1 MIQLSAALFRSHG
14 LSEEVLDA
22 FKKLLQYQGSE
33 CRSLND
39 QQIGV
44 SHKRFMSAKLETY
57 PCIQERASFL
67 WASTPLHEIDFS
79 RCKHGTPSYRALPTS
94 MSHPRCGGR
103 SDLDQNVLNDV
114 WVSQPVGSEET
125 NSFKHVRKNV
135 YEEELFKCEDERFEL
150 DMITD
155 SNAAAIASLEL
166 INTAVQQSLRSTV
179 RSTFTAIADA
189 KKVSPPCKDENI
201 INDSMS
207 LVGFAIDSVALY
219 ATHLNA
225 ILRVYGEHGAE
236 LLELMYK
243 SPQAVLP
250 MVLKRLKQKGMEWCK
265 KKESISASW
274 KEQLSQN
281 IVHAADH
288 RSFHSHQKEQ
298 KSVLPRHLVQDLID
312 VNSSQIERNTMHST
326 ESSSDNSEMLL
337 HLGHNANAIHLT
349 LFHLIYDV
357 LEQSLMSRVDK
368 NRVLIFWRHFFARFL
383 DITREENV
391 IDFALGR
398 REMQTIASVTD
409 AAICLNCSNSRK
421 SSNEENLNSNPLIL
435 LGELSRAELRVA
447 CVDDDGR
454 ARNFSSKASGGR
466 QGGQDVDTEQSS
478 TNG

>member
-1 MIQLSAALFRSHG
+1 MS
-14 LSEEVLDA
+14 
-22 FKKLLQYQGSE
+22 QY
-33 CRSLND
+33 
-39 QQIGV
+39 I
-44 SHKRFMSAKLETY
+44 
-57 PCIQERASFL
+57 P
-67 WASTPLHEIDFS
+67 
-79 RCKHGTPSYRALPTS
+79 
-94 MSHPRCGGR
+94 
-103 SDLDQNVLNDV
+103 
-114 WVSQPVGSEET
+114 
-125 NSFKHVRKNV
+125 
-135 YEEELFKCEDERFEL
+135 
-150 DMITD
+150 
-155 SNAAAIASLEL
+155 
-166 INTAVQQSLRSTV
+166 
-179 RSTFTAIADA
+179 TFTDPEKNLLLHKSAY
-189 KKVSPPCKDENI
+189 
-201 INDSMS
+201 
-207 LVGFAIDSVALY
+207 F
-219 ATHLNA
+219 T
-225 ILRVYGEHGAE
+225 GAE

-409 AAICLNCSNSRK
+409 AAICLNCSDSRK

-435 LGELSRAELRVA
+435 LGELSSRNRAPTCLHCVCRVFLL
-447 CVDDDGR
+447 C
-454 ARNFSSKASGGR
+454 SQAS
-466 QGGQDVDTEQSS
+466 
-478 TNG
+478 

>member
-1 MIQLSAALFRSHG
+1 MS
-14 LSEEVLDA
+14 
-22 FKKLLQYQGSE
+22 QYII
-33 CRSLND
+33 CCYTKVP
-39 QQIGV
+39 I
-44 SHKRFMSAKLETY
+44 
-57 PCIQERASFL
+57 
-67 WASTPLHEIDFS
+67 
-79 RCKHGTPSYRALPTS
+79 
-94 MSHPRCGGR
+94 
-103 SDLDQNVLNDV
+103 
-114 WVSQPVGSEET
+114 
-125 NSFKHVRKNV
+125 
-135 YEEELFKCEDERFEL
+135 
-150 DMITD
+150 
-155 SNAAAIASLEL
+155 
-166 INTAVQQSLRSTV
+166 
-179 RSTFTAIADA
+179 FT
-189 KKVSPPCKDENI
+189 
-201 INDSMS
+201 
-207 LVGFAIDSVALY
+207 
-219 ATHLNA
+219 
-225 ILRVYGEHGAE
+225 GAE

-298 KSVLPRHLVQDLID
+298 KSVLPRHLVQDLIH

-383 DITREENV
+383 GITREENG

-409 AAICLNCSNSRK
+409 AAICLNCSDSRK
-421 SSNEENLNSNPLIL
+421 SCLDSNEENLNSNPLIL
-435 LGELSRAELRVA
+435 LGELSSRNRAPTCLHCVCRVFLL
-447 CVDDDGR
+447 C
-454 ARNFSSKASGGR
+454 SQAS
-466 QGGQDVDTEQSS
+466 
-478 TNG
+478 